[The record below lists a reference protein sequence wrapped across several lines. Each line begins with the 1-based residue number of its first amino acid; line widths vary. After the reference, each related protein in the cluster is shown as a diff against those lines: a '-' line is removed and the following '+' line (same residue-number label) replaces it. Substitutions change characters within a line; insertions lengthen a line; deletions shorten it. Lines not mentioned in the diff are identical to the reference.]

1 MENPET
7 DPGHAPKQAP
17 TREYVN
23 YIVGGLIAW
32 GLIGWGL
39 DLLLD
44 TRWIVF
50 LGALLGATA
59 GLFLA
64 RHHLRH
70 RRRGFP
76 RSDEIDH

>member
-1 MENPET
+1 MDNPET
-7 DPGHAPKQAP
+7 SPFQGPKQP
-17 TREYVN
+17 RVREYVN

-50 LGALLGATA
+50 LGALLGATT
-59 GLFLA
+59 GMFLA

-70 RRRGFP
+70 RRRGFSP
-76 RSDEIDH
+76 DDEIDQ

>member
-1 MENPET
+1 MDNSEPDRSLE
-7 DPGHAPKQAP
+7 PKFASV
-17 TREYVN
+17 REYAN
-23 YIVGGLIAW
+23 YIIGGLIAW

-59 GLFLA
+59 GYFLA

-70 RRRGFP
+70 RSRGLP
-76 RSDEIDH
+76 PSDEIDH

>member
-1 MENPET
+1 MDEHETAPGQGPNP
-7 DPGHAPKQAP
+7 APA
-17 TREYVN
+17 REYVN
-23 YIVGGLIAW
+23 YAVGGLMAW

-64 RHHLRH
+64 RHHVRH

-76 RSDEIDH
+76 PHDEIDH